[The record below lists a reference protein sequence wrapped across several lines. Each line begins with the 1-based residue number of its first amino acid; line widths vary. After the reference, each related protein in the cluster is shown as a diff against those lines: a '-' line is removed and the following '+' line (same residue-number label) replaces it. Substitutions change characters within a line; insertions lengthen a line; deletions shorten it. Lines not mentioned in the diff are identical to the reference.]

1 MPGQEHDTSSFH
13 ADNQPWRVRF
23 CRRLWSILRFVRLV
37 LITDVI
43 GSTIANLNTT
53 TTDTPLSKLNIIH
66 LLLAFPIQVVCSL
79 GVLIL
84 LTLLSWIGSHEPDAT
99 IPRALSEQER
109 VHMLRRL
116 RLRYEQMLAQSLQ
129 GAIQVEMGL
138 VSRPTA
144 VQNAMSLSLR
154 LPDQLELAHYL
165 VQQAEQNVAQPLPIL
180 LPLSSWATKGG
191 SLQNWLIEQFALL
204 YEVHP
209 NLSRQWIQAKQFL
222 PMLDGLDEMEA
233 SARTAC
239 ITAINTYHR
248 EHLQPLVVCSRTDEY
263 DTAARQEHL
272 AIHAAVV
279 VQPLSQEQVDT
290 HLANMG
296 QPLAALRAALAKNPI
311 LQMLATTP
319 LMLQILM
326 LAYHDI
332 SVQEL
337 SQKDAQLREQIW
349 TDYVRRMVDRK
360 GNAERYPLH
369 VTQTWLGWLAR
380 EMRQHNL
387 TIFSLKE
394 LGTDW
399 LPQRQ
404 GIFYRRSIGPIA
416 GLPFGLYSGV
426 AIGLYSGMVTGVV
439 AGLICGSI
447 IGLLIWLYFGLFY
460 ALLAADLRW
469 PITNCRVK
477 FSSRRIFST
486 RRIYSTLLALALASL
501 SLAGSVF
508 PRGCYCSHSAPAS
521 RGWLQFHPSFVT
533 GLFCGSRPDGTFHH
547 IIRRP
552 CVSRPDSLFLGLT
565 AWPLL
570 SGRVCYLA
578 FDAVFCCLLGTMLVQ
593 LGKQKSCAAWSRDLC
608 FAMEELFPLRTSV

>member
-1 MPGQEHDTSSFH
+1 MPVQEHDTSSFH
-13 ADNQPWRVRF
+13 ADNQSWRVQF
-23 CRRLWSILRFVRLV
+23 CRRLWSILRFVWLV

-66 LLLAFPIQVVCSL
+66 LLLAFPIQVVFSL

-99 IPRALSEQER
+99 IPRALSEQKR
-109 VHMLRRL
+109 IHMLRRL

-144 VQNAMSLSLR
+144 VQNAMRLSLR
-154 LPDQLELAHYL
+154 LPDQLEQPLASNTSIIEAYELAQQELLILGGPGAGKSTLLLELAHYL

-180 LPLSSWATKGG
+180 LPLSSWATKGR

-209 NLSRQWIQAKQFL
+209 NLSRQWKQAKQFL

-239 ITAINTYHR
+239 ISAINTYHR

-349 TDYVRRMVDRK
+349 TDYVRRMDDRK

-369 VTQTWLGWLAR
+369 VTQTWLGWLER
-380 EMRQHNL
+380 
-387 TIFSLKE
+387 
-394 LGTDW
+394 
-399 LPQRQ
+399 
-404 GIFYRRSIGPIA
+404 
-416 GLPFGLYSGV
+416 
-426 AIGLYSGMVTGVV
+426 
-439 AGLICGSI
+439 
-447 IGLLIWLYFGLFY
+447 
-460 ALLAADLRW
+460 
-469 PITNCRVK
+469 
-477 FSSRRIFST
+477 
-486 RRIYSTLLALALASL
+486 
-501 SLAGSVF
+501 
-508 PRGCYCSHSAPAS
+508 
-521 RGWLQFHPSFVT
+521 
-533 GLFCGSRPDGTFHH
+533 
-547 IIRRP
+547 
-552 CVSRPDSLFLGLT
+552 CVST
-565 AWPLL
+565 I
-570 SGRVCYLA
+570 
-578 FDAVFCCLLGTMLVQ
+578 
-593 LGKQKSCAAWSRDLC
+593 
-608 FAMEELFPLRTSV
+608 

>member
-1 MPGQEHDTSSFH
+1 VPGQEHDTSSFH

-23 CRRLWSILRFVRLV
+23 CRRLWSILRFVWLV

-154 LPDQLELAHYL
+154 LPDQLEQPLPSNTSIIEAYELAQQELLILGGPGAGKSTLLLELAHYL

-416 GLPFGLYSGV
+416 GLPFGLFMGLFIGLYSGV

-460 ALLAADLRW
+460 ALLAADLDGPLQIVGSSSPLEEYSLLEKYTLRFLLW
-469 PITNCRVK
+469 RSHLFPWQGASFLEDATARILLRRVGDGYS
-477 FSSRRIFST
+477 FTHRLLLDYFADLDQTGPST
-486 RRIYSTLLALALASL
+486 TSFADP
-501 SLAGSVF
+501 VF
-508 PRGCYCSHSAPAS
+508 PVPIPFS
-521 RGWLQFHPSFVT
+521 W
-533 GLFCGSRPDGTFHH
+533 D
-547 IIRRP
+547 
-552 CVSRPDSLFLGLT
+552 
-565 AWPLL
+565 
-570 SGRVCYLA
+570 
-578 FDAVFCCLLGTMLVQ
+578 
-593 LGKQKSCAAWSRDLC
+593 
-608 FAMEELFPLRTSV
+608 